1 MSELNDAMDWIG
13 LDARA
18 HIESGDAS
26 VKPVPMLQHQFQ
38 VLKRGSGNKAR
49 TIAVVLFPNGAW
61 RHL

>member
-26 VKPVPMLQHQFQ
+26 VSASANVATPIPSAETR
-38 VLKRGSGNKAR
+38 KR
-49 TIAVVLFPNGAW
+49 
-61 RHL
+61 